1 MSKSLPRCSM
11 CNHHHSEMHSLPFK
25 GPVCDKCI
33 GSQCAFDLS
42 DDELLTD
49 FSVDNFSVMFQDSNQ
64 IKAATDQPGI
74 GRKLY
79 QLKHSL
85 DSFQAD
91 VRNYTE
97 MIRRQIELT
106 RTEIFINYNFCKNRF
121 EMQRSLRTKNL
132 VKYKHEL
139 AGLLDTDVLNKL
151 KQNAAKHAENFNKIN
166 NGKYEYVFRNLNGI

>member
-1 MSKSLPRCSM
+1 MSLKKCSM
-11 CNHHHSEMHSLPFK
+11 CNHHDSEMHSLPFK

-33 GSQCAFDLS
+33 SSQCALNLS

-49 FSVDNFSVMFQDSNQ
+49 FSVDNFTVIFPDSNQ
-64 IKAATDQPGI
+64 IKPVTDQPGI
-74 GRKLY
+74 GRKLF
-79 QLKHSL
+79 QLKQNM

-91 VRNYTE
+91 VKNYTE
-97 MIRRQIELT
+97 MIRRQIDLT
-106 RTEIFINYNFCKNRF
+106 RTEIFINYNFCKNKF
-121 EMQRSLRTKNL
+121 EMNRKLETKKL

-166 NGKYEYVFRNLNGI
+166 NGKYQS